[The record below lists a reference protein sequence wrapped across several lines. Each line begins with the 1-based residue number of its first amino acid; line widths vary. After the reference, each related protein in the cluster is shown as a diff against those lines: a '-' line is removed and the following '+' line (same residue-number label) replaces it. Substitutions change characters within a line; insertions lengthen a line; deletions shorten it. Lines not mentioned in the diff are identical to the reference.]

1 MECMRNYNSELDELF
16 KEWIASYPQEANAT
30 DRFCKDGLVLKNGGS
45 NDINR
50 AWADAERRIMF
61 LLKDCPDGWGYDVRE
76 LLTKGP
82 NAEKVRELKSPRSSG
97 RGGTG
102 FYKNMGL
109 ILHGLCSLTEE
120 NRGEINY
127 GNQAKPGNKK
137 ALIDTFNNVPFAIV
151 ESKKL
156 AGGPTCP
163 ADILNAALETDGK
176 FLAKEIDILE
186 PNIIV
191 CCDAQ
196 GTIFD
201 TVVRCCFNGNVPDN
215 EHRWVYRHPDSDF
228 ECKLYYYESRGI
240 LLFNSFHLTRRGK
253 EAWEIYEAVIS
264 PFRQFL
270 ARYKTFNVVDKNKNT
285 QNIK

>member
-1 MECMRNYNSELDELF
+1 MKRMKNYNSELDRLF
-16 KEWIASYPQEANAT
+16 GEWVASYPQEENAT
-30 DRFCKDGLVLKNGGS
+30 GRFCKDGLVFKNDS
-45 NDINR
+45 NHDINL
-50 AWADAERRIMF
+50 AWSGAERRIMF
-61 LLKDCPDGWGYDVRE
+61 LLKDCPDGSGYDVRE

-82 NAEKVRELKSPRSSG
+82 NAEKIRELKSPRSTG

-109 ILHGLCSLTEE
+109 LLHGLHTLSEE

-156 AGGPTCP
+156 AGQPTCP
-163 ADILNAALETDGK
+163 TSVLNAALETDSK

-191 CCDAQ
+191 CCDAS
-196 GTIFD
+196 GSIFD
-201 TVVRCCFNGNVPDN
+201 TVVRCCFGGNVPDR
-215 EHRWVYRHPDSDF
+215 EHQWVYQYPDSDF

-240 LLFNSFHLTRRGK
+240 LLFNSFHLTSRGK
-253 EAWEIYEAVIS
+253 EAWKIYEAVIS
-264 PFRQFL
+264 PFRQFF
-270 ARYKTFNVVDKNKNT
+270 ARYKTFNVVDKNGNNL
-285 QNIK
+285 NIK